1 VKPPARAAHLL
12 VGLWLITATL
22 SAVVQEQAAPVAARR
37 AVDPK
42 ISWNKLFGRR
52 PTIFGK
58 SSAEPP
64 CVIS

>member
-42 ISWNKLFGRR
+42 IS
-52 PTIFGK
+52 
-58 SSAEPP
+58 
-64 CVIS
+64 